1 MERIEFEEKVEEI
14 KQTQDYFVVY
24 VYPVVIYA
32 EDYSIG
38 TVHNHEKIYLYC
50 CTYLIAEVYLEDVNV
65 VDYS

>member
-1 MERIEFEEKVEEI
+1 MEREEFEEKVEEI

-24 VYPVVIYA
+24 VSTAVIYA
-32 EDYSIG
+32 EDYSIK

-50 CTYLIAEVYLEDVNV
+50 CTYLIAEVYLEDVYV